1 VPKNRRN
8 SLKDKD
14 HSKDNNEN
22 KGVQM
27 NITSIERLGYSE
39 YFKERF
45 HKLQGVD
52 QQLIPGRVAAVH
64 RERYQVITDLGE
76 GWATLKG
83 SIFYNNGQSVTYPTT
98 GDFVAIRH
106 NPAGDDTI
114 FQVLKRRSEFSRLDS
129 FNRIKQVVAA
139 NFDYVLILSSMNK
152 DFNLNRLDRY
162 IVSAWESGAE
172 PLVVLTKSD
181 ISENPEHFIRSVK
194 ENSPGVQVFA
204 VSSITGEGIPSLK
217 EYLKRESTL
226 VLLGSSGVGK
236 SSLVNALAGTEV
248 MKVKEI
254 REDDSKGKH
263 TTTHRQLIVLDDGTM
278 VIDTPGMRELELWSA
293 DAGME
298 ETFQDIESIA
308 EDCRFRDCS
317 HKEEPGCAVRE
328 ALRSGEISEKR
339 WNNYQ
344 KLKREAEFARTKEEQ
359 SARVQKK
366 LQDRKFGKMLKDHK
380 KKKSIY

>member
-1 VPKNRRN
+1 
-8 SLKDKD
+8 
-14 HSKDNNEN
+14 
-22 KGVQM
+22 
-27 NITSIERLGYSE
+27 
-39 YFKERF
+39 
-45 HKLQGVD
+45 
-52 QQLIPGRVAAVH
+52 
-64 RERYQVITDLGE
+64 
-76 GWATLKG
+76 
-83 SIFYNNGQSVTYPTT
+83 
-98 GDFVAIRH
+98 
-106 NPAGDDTI
+106 
-114 FQVLKRRSEFSRLDS
+114 
-129 FNRIKQVVAA
+129 
-139 NFDYVLILSSMNK
+139 
-152 DFNLNRLDRY
+152 
-162 IVSAWESGAE
+162 
-172 PLVVLTKSD
+172 
-181 ISENPEHFIRSVK
+181 
-194 ENSPGVQVFA
+194 
-204 VSSITGEGIPSLK
+204 
-217 EYLKRESTL
+217 
-226 VLLGSSGVGK
+226 
-236 SSLVNALAGTEV
+236 

-298 ETFQDIESIA
+298 ETFQDIESIS
-308 EDCRFRDCS
+308 EGCRFRDCS

>member
-1 VPKNRRN
+1 MKNMAGSRERI
-8 SLKDKD
+8 
-14 HSKDNNEN
+14 ET

-27 NITSIERLGYSE
+27 DKLNIEKLGYDKFYE
-39 YFKERF
+39 ENYLKAREMDEG
-45 HKLQGVD
+45 LVA
-52 QQLIPGRVAAVH
+52 GRVTAVH
-64 RERYQVITDLGE
+64 RERYQVITEYGE

-83 SIFYNNGQSVTYPTT
+83 SIFYKGDQTVEYPTT

-106 NPAGDDTI
+106 NPDGEDI
-114 FQVLKRRSEFSRLDS
+114 IYKVLGRKSEFSRMDS
-129 FNRIKQVVAA
+129 FRRTKQVVAA
-139 NFDYVLILSSMNK
+139 NFDYVLILSSMNE

-172 PLVVLTKSD
+172 PLVVLTKAD
-181 ISENPEHFIRSVK
+181 ISKDPEFYIRSVSD
-194 ENSPGVQVFA
+194 NAPGVQIFA
-204 VSSITGEGIPSLK
+204 VSSITGEGIPALRT
-217 EYLKRESTL
+217 YLKRKSTL

-236 SSLVNALAGTEV
+236 STLVNALAGTEV
-248 MKVKEI
+248 MKVNDI

-263 TTTHRQLIVLDDGTM
+263 TTTHRQLIVMDDGTM
-278 VIDTPGMRELELWSA
+278 VIDTPGMRELELWSS
-293 DAGME
+293 DSGME
-298 ETFQDIESIA
+298 ETFHDIETIA
-308 EDCRFRDCS
+308 EGCRFRDCS
-317 HKEEPGCAVRE
+317 HRDEPGCAIKE
-328 ALRSGEISEKR
+328 ALRTGEISEKR